1 MKGYRDGRVVEFR
14 TNLPSQGIRQG
25 DRGVVQGMDKG
36 QVVLAMADGSHR
48 RFEPDRLPH
57 NLAHDA
63 VTIYEPKQLP
73 LFAGDRIRWTDN
85 DPERGLLNGD
95 MATIERAERD
105 AITVRTHGGERLQLG
120 PNDPM
125 REKLDLAYA
134 VNVHIAQGMTA
145 TNGIILMSERE
156 KLLNTSRAFLV
167 AVTRIAERAVL
178 VVDNVKNL
186 ERDIMRREGE
196 KTSAIET
203 VKPPSQD
210 RQNVP
215 ERERVR
221 ERVPEREIVLDMDM
235 DMGM

>member
-1 MKGYRDGRVVEFR
+1 
-14 TNLPSQGIRQG
+14 
-25 DRGVVQGMDKG
+25 
-36 QVVLAMADGSHR
+36 
-48 RFEPDRLPH
+48 
-57 NLAHDA
+57 
-63 VTIYEPKQLP
+63 
-73 LFAGDRIRWTDN
+73 
-85 DPERGLLNGD
+85 
-95 MATIERAERD
+95 
-105 AITVRTHGGERLQLG
+105 
-120 PNDPM
+120 M

-167 AVTRIAERAVL
+167 AVTRIADRAVL
-178 VVDNVKNL
+178 VVDNVKGL

-210 RQNVP
+210 RPNVP

-221 ERVPEREIVLDMDM
+221 ERVPEREISLEMDM

>member
-1 MKGYRDGRVVEFR
+1 MKGYREGRIVEFR

-25 DRGVVQGMDKG
+25 DRGTVQGTDKG
-36 QVVLAMADGSHR
+36 QVMLAMADGSHR
-48 RFEPDRLPH
+48 HFEPDRLPR

-63 VTIYEPKQLP
+63 VTIYEPKQLQ
-73 LFAGDRIRWTDN
+73 LCAGDRIRWTDN
-85 DPERGLLNGD
+85 DRERGLLNGD
-95 MATIERAERD
+95 MATIESAERD
-105 AITVRTHGGERLQLG
+105 AITIRTQGGERLHLG

-134 VNVHIAQGMTA
+134 VNVRIAQGMTA

-167 AVTRIAERAVL
+167 AATRIAERAVL
-178 VVDNVKNL
+178 VVDNVKGL

-203 VKPPSQD
+203 VKQPSQD
-210 RQNVP
+210 RTKIP
-215 ERERVR
+215 ERERVS
-221 ERVPEREIVLDMDM
+221 ERVPEREISLDMDM
-235 DMGM
+235 GR